1 MDYRNKCGNDN
12 FGYGRE
18 KRGTNFMTT
27 VFITGANRGIGFE
40 LARKYADAGWRVVA
54 GVRDVSRA
62 KSVLDFAEVVELD
75 VADNTS
81 VAALKARFADDTID
95 VLINNAGTIGPV
107 VQSSSDM
114 DFNGF
119 LDTLNINTLGPL
131 RVTQALLPALQRSK
145 AAKIVAI
152 TSKMGSL
159 SYAPSDH
166 IAYRASKAAVN
177 KVMQC
182 VATDLQPKGIAVAV
196 VHPGW
201 VRTDMGGAGADI
213 DVGTSAAGIIS
224 VIEKL
229 SIATSGRFWNFDGS
243 AIAW

>member
-1 MDYRNKCGNDN
+1 
-12 FGYGRE
+12 
-18 KRGTNFMTT
+18 MTT

-40 LARKYADAGWRVVA
+40 LARKYADAGCRVVA
-54 GVRDVSRA
+54 AVRDAVRA
-62 KSVLDFAEVVELD
+62 KSVLGFAEVVELD
-75 VADNTS
+75 VADNNS
-81 VAALKARFADDTID
+81 VAALRVRFADDTID
-95 VLINNAGTIGPV
+95 VLINNAGTIGPDD
-107 VQSSSDM
+107 QSIAKM
-114 DFNGF
+114 DFDGF
-119 LDTLNINTLGPL
+119 LETLNINTLGPL

-145 AAKIVAI
+145 SAKIMTI

-182 VATDLQPKGIAVAV
+182 VATDLKPKGIAVAV
-196 VHPGW
+196 IHPGW

-213 DVGTSAAGIIS
+213 DVGTSAAGIVS
-224 VIEKL
+224 VIEEL
-229 SIATSGRFWNFDGS
+229 SIATTGRFWNYDGS

>member
-1 MDYRNKCGNDN
+1 MP
-12 FGYGRE
+12 
-18 KRGTNFMTT
+18 T

-40 LARKYADAGWRVVA
+40 LSQCYAAAGWRVIA
-54 GVRDVSRA
+54 GVRDPA
-62 KSVLDFAEVVELD
+62 AALELLPPIEITKLD

-81 VAALKARFADDTID
+81 VAALKTKFAADTID
-95 VLINNAGTIGPV
+95 VLINNAGVITPDA
-107 VQSSSDM
+107 QSTFNM
-114 DFNGF
+114 DFDGF

-131 RVTQALLPALQRSK
+131 RVTQALLPALQRAK
-145 AAKIVAI
+145 TAKIITI

-182 VATDLQPKGIAVAV
+182 VATDLKPKGIAVAV

-201 VRTDMGGAGADI
+201 VRTDMGGSSADI
-213 DVGTSAAGIIS
+213 DVGTSAKGIVS
-224 VIEKL
+224 VINNL
-229 SIATSGRFWNFDGS
+229 SLATTGLFWNHDGS
-243 AIAW
+243 SIKW

>member
-1 MDYRNKCGNDN
+1 MP
-12 FGYGRE
+12 
-18 KRGTNFMTT
+18 T

-40 LARKYADAGWRVVA
+40 LSQRYIAAGWRVIV
-54 GVRDVSRA
+54 GVRDPA
-62 KSVLDFAEVVELD
+62 AAQKLLPPVEITKLD

-81 VAALKARFADDTID
+81 VAALKTKFAADTID
-95 VLINNAGTIGPV
+95 VLINNAGVITPDA
-107 VQSSSDM
+107 QSTFDM
-114 DFNGF
+114 DFDGF

-131 RVTQALLPALQRSK
+131 RVTQALLPALQRAK
-145 AAKIVAI
+145 AAKIITI

-182 VATDLQPKGIAVAV
+182 VATDLKPHGIAVAV

-201 VRTDMGGAGADI
+201 VRTDMGGSSADI
-213 DVGTSAAGIIS
+213 DVGTSAKGIVS
-224 VIEKL
+224 VINNL
-229 SIATSGRFWNFDGS
+229 SLATTGQFWNYDGS
-243 AIAW
+243 SIKW